1 MVPMKPVIVRAPA
14 LLLASS
20 LPLCWQGAAAVEL
33 SASGRVS
40 LGSAWRTEAADP
52 QFLVPVNAAALGLDG
67 RAAGGQNTDDANNN
81 YRKGDMVS
89 RVLKGFLDLR
99 ARAGTAAALVRVKAW
114 HDFALLDDRRPW
126 GNNPNGYVAD
136 TPLSDAGAGRLG
148 RFSGI
153 ALADAYLESTLDL
166 GGTRLFVRAGRQTL
180 AWGERN
186 TAGGGMAGL
195 NALDLPAQRRPGAV
209 PAEFRIAQ
217 PMLFARLEA
226 GQSGLALESYVQ
238 TGFHGSTLDMCGT
251 FWAPTDYLAD
261 GCERAFAG
269 LPAASDR
276 VRLQNGA
283 YVKRIASPFGIDGA
297 QFGLGMVWKS
307 ATPGT
312 EIGLYRA
319 RYHQRMPFPGLRKA
333 GRAGPGLIP
342 GDPDGLNLAY
352 FAEYPA
358 GIDLYALSA
367 TRKYGTVS
375 WSGELDYRPNQPVQ
389 LPPSD
394 VLTPFL
400 SATAPALLR
409 ADAAALAPGA
419 LFHGYDRYRT
429 MQLQVALR
437 KDFGTIARATVSG
450 EAELVAKHV
459 AGLPDPSVRRYGRSD
474 VYGAGPVAG
483 ACSAA
488 AAARQCSLDGY
499 VTSNA
504 LAYRLRLEARWR
516 AVLPRLDLATSAL
529 FTHDL
534 KGWSHDFLIN
544 QGRRTLRLGLELR
557 YRERYF
563 AELAYVPVW
572 GGRYNYQAD
581 RDYASVAAGIAF

>member
-1 MVPMKPVIVRAPA
+1 MKPVVVRAPA
-14 LLLASS
+14 LLLASA
-20 LPLCWQGAAAVEL
+20 LPLCWHGAAAVEL
-33 SASGRVS
+33 SVSGRVS
-40 LGSAWRTEAADP
+40 VGSAWRTEAADP
-52 QFLVPVNAAALGLDG
+52 QLLVPYNAAAMGLEG

-89 RVLKGFLDLR
+89 RVLKGHLDLR

-114 HDFALLDDRRPW
+114 RDFALLDDPRPW
-126 GNNPNGYVAD
+126 GNNPNGYVPD

-148 RFSGI
+148 RFAGI
-153 ALADAYLESTLDL
+153 ALADAYVEDTLAL
-166 GGTRLFVRAGRQTL
+166 GDTRLFVRAGRQTL

-186 TAGGGMAGL
+186 TAGGGMAVL
-195 NALDLPAQRRPGAV
+195 NALDLAAQHRPGAL

-217 PMLFARLEA
+217 PMLFTRLQA
-226 GQSGLALESYVQ
+226 GQSGLALEGYVQ
-238 TGFHGSTLDMCGT
+238 TGFHGTTLDMCGT
-251 FWAPTDYLAD
+251 FWAPTDYMAD

-276 VRLQNGA
+276 ARLQNGA
-283 YVKRIASPFGIDGA
+283 YIKRIASPFGEDGA

-307 ATPGT
+307 ATPGS

-319 RYHQRMPFPGLRKA
+319 RYHLRAPMPGLRKA

-352 FAEYPA
+352 FAEHPA

-367 TRKYGTVS
+367 THKQGTLT
-375 WSGELDYRPNQPVQ
+375 WSGEFDVRPNQPVQ
-389 LPPSD
+389 LPPAD

-400 SATAPALLR
+400 NATAPALLR

-419 LFHGYDRYRT
+419 PFHGYDRYRT
-429 MQLQVALR
+429 TQLQLALH
-437 KDFGTIARATVSG
+437 KEFGLVARAAVGG
-450 EAELVAKHV
+450 EAGLVVKHV
-459 AGLPDPSVRRYGRSD
+459 AGLPDPAVRRYGRSD

-483 ACSAA
+483 VCNATAA

-499 VTSNA
+499 VTPSA
-504 LAYRLRLEARWR
+504 LEYRLRLDARWR
-516 AVLPRLDLATSAL
+516 AVLPRLDLGASAL
-529 FTHDL
+529 FTHDV

-544 QGRRTLRLGLELR
+544 QGRRTLHLGLQLR

-572 GGRYNYQAD
+572 GGSYNYQSD
-581 RDYASVAAGIAF
+581 RDYLSVAAGVSF